1 MRDDVYNGGGTSGG
15 SGGGTGA
22 GSPGISSVGN
32 NGGNTN
38 RGLRPLRKDA
48 ESRAKAYVIKQ
59 MEKSK

>member
-1 MRDDVYNGGGTSGG
+1 MREDRYYGGGASGG

-38 RGLRPLRKDA
+38 RGLRPLRRDE
-48 ESRAKAYVIKQ
+48 ES
-59 MEKSK
+59 KSKAKVIYNMLKSK

>member
-1 MRDDVYNGGGTSGG
+1 MRDDVYD
-15 SGGGTGA
+15 GGGTGA